1 MIRTQTLSLP
11 LASVLLATAV
21 APVDAEVVMQNN
33 TSKIYRQNKSG
44 DVVFRG
50 GSYDVSMRDG
60 NAIIRQNC
68 IAPFYI
74 PPGPPGCVLGTTG
87 FVIFGEPSRTNPG
100 PYFSFSD
107 VIPAIIIEPRRPELC
122 LLKAAPPSDL
132 PRPYSG
138 FKDSSFSIYY
148 NLHDAVNVREYIITR
163 YSTSSNYSD
172 KQLKKFESE
181 IVPGVYHYNFPRL
194 RNSTLNV
201 NINPVIYPIPEG
213 YAEKNNQ
220 RFGVRF
226 NSTRWTKK
234 GFMELSYIRPNII
247 KWSGFSATTTYPT
260 VDRLYISM
268 RYMQN
273 QKDPL
278 SDTVTIDPVTGERP
292 ASIFPNF
299 VTGGDPRVLLANP
312 FVDSFALPPVFKS
325 GTTAVLELE
334 LDRAFQTGGVTYD
347 FSDRKFQVPI
357 VIVNRYSEYAELRFG
372 DKTKLIGILDDF
384 DGDGFNNLNEWI
396 LESRADDSASVP
408 IPPLPILNP
417 PEFYPVFIPYYFGFT
432 VEKQRGTV
440 PKVNYTL
447 QRSFNNGKTW
457 SEFVSDA
464 NWTVTET
471 ATQIKVESV
480 ITDPATFLFTQPPGT
495 ESHIYRVKITLAK

>member
-1 MIRTQTLSLP
+1 MIRTQTLSLS

-21 APVDAEVVMQNN
+21 APLQAEVVLQNN
-33 TSKIYRQNKSG
+33 TRKTFRQNKKG

-50 GSYDVSMRDG
+50 GNYDVSMRDG
-60 NAIIRQNC
+60 NAIIAGGC
-68 IAPFYI
+68 ISLFYQVPNPFC
-74 PPGPPGCVLGTTG
+74 PGGTTG
-87 FVIFGEPSRTNPG
+87 FVIYGDPTGDNAG
-100 PYFSFSD
+100 PYFWFTD

-122 LLKAAPPSDL
+122 LLQAAPPSDL

-138 FKDSSFSIYY
+138 FKDSSFGIYY
-148 NLHDAVNVREYIITR
+148 NLHESATVREYVITR
-163 YSTSSNYSD
+163 YTTSRKYSD
-172 KQLKKFESE
+172 KQLTKFEKE

-194 RNSTLNV
+194 HNPVLKV

-220 RFGVRF
+220 KFGVRYKP
-226 NSTRWTKK
+226 TRWTKK
-234 GFMELSYIRPNII
+234 GFMELSYIKPNVI
-247 KWSGFSATTTYPT
+247 KWSGFSPTTTYPT
-260 VDRLYISM
+260 VDRLYISL

-273 QKDPL
+273 NKDPL
-278 SDTVTIDPVTGERP
+278 SELTFTDPVTGERP
-292 ASIFPNF
+292 ASVFPNF

-312 FVDSFALPPVFKS
+312 FVDSFTLPPVFKS
-325 GTTAVLELE
+325 GTTAVVELE

-347 FSDRKFQVPI
+347 FSDRKFQVP
-357 VIVNRYSEYAELRFG
+357 VVFVNRYSEYAELRFG
-372 DKTKLIGILDDF
+372 DKTKLVGILDDF
-384 DGDGFNNLNEWI
+384 DGDGYNNLNEWI
-396 LESRADDSASVP
+396 LESRADDSASIP

-417 PEFYPVFIPYYFGFT
+417 TEFYPVFIPYYFGFT

-471 ATQIKVESV
+471 KDQFKVESQV
-480 ITDPATFLFTQPPGT
+480 FDPTTFLYTQPPGT
-495 ESHIYRVKITLAK
+495 EDHIYRVKITLAK